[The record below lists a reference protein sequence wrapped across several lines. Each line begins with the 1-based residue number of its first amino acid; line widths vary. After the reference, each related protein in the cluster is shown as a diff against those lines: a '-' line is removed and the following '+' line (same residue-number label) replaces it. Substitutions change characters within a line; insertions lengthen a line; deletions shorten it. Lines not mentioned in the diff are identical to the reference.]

1 MGHKFPKQEPA
12 PEQEE
17 PVVQEPVPAEPKV
30 VAPVI
35 NFSKVKPEPLEPAKV
50 DPGSA
55 APAVSKAGEMVN
67 AAFDQAVVHEVATSE
82 ELQQELL
89 EGAEQVVKNK
99 VNAIK
104 NEAEREDKAAHFN
117 NKKGACE
124 CFGYNEQTT
133 EKWAVNYMNAWHNVF
148 TAIWITIG
156 MVTFAPITFIG
167 KKLKVIFK
175 LTWVAMIVA
184 VLIYAAAVL
193 LPILFAFIK
202 SSAGV

>member
-1 MGHKFPKQEPA
+1 MGHKLPKEPTSGQEAVQQEPA
-12 PEQEE
+12 P
-17 PVVQEPVPAEPKV
+17 VV
-30 VAPVI
+30 PVI
-35 NFSKVKPEPLEPAKV
+35 NFEKKEDPKPLEKV
-50 DPGSA
+50 QESGTA
-55 APAVSKAGEMVN
+55 APAVNKAGQMVN
-67 AAFDQAVVHEVATSE
+67 AAFDQAVVHEVQTSE

-89 EGAEQVVKNK
+89 NGAEQVIKNK

-148 TAIWITIG
+148 TAIWITLG
-156 MVTFAPITFIG
+156 MITFAPITFIG

-202 SSAGV
+202 SRTGV

>member
-1 MGHKFPKQEPA
+1 MGHKLPKEPA
-12 PEQEE
+12 PEQEVVQQE
-17 PVVQEPVPAEPKV
+17 SVPVV
-30 VAPVI
+30 PVI
-35 NFSKVKPEPLEPAKV
+35 NFEKKEDPKALEKVQEP
-50 DPGSA
+50 GTA
-55 APAVSKAGEMVN
+55 APAVNKAGQMVN
-67 AAFDQAVVHEVATSE
+67 AAFDQAVVHEVQTSE

-89 EGAEQVVKNK
+89 TGAEQVIKNK

-148 TAIWITIG
+148 TAIWITLG

-175 LTWVAMIVA
+175 LTWVAMIVS

-202 SSAGV
+202 SKTGA

>member
-1 MGHKFPKQEPA
+1 MGHKLPKEPA
-12 PEQEE
+12 PVQEVVQQE
-17 PVVQEPVPAEPKV
+17 SVPVV
-30 VAPVI
+30 PVI
-35 NFSKVKPEPLEPAKV
+35 NFEKKEDPKTLEKVQEP
-50 DPGSA
+50 GTA
-55 APAVSKAGEMVN
+55 APAVNKAGQMVN
-67 AAFDQAVVHEVATSE
+67 AAFDQAVVHEVQTSE

-89 EGAEQVVKNK
+89 TGAEQVIKNK

-148 TAIWITIG
+148 TAIWITLG

-175 LTWVAMIVA
+175 LTWVAMIVS

-202 SSAGV
+202 SKTGA